1 MMMMMDG
8 MMMIHGIWDTSV
20 DTVAQ
25 MCGTVDDYQNC
36 AFEQGRKTFSSHP
49 QASNQHNRRNAHKHA
64 LN

>member
-25 MCGTVDDYQNC
+25 MCGSVGANSILDTTNVATV
-36 AFEQGRKTFSSHP
+36 
-49 QASNQHNRRNAHKHA
+49 
-64 LN
+64 